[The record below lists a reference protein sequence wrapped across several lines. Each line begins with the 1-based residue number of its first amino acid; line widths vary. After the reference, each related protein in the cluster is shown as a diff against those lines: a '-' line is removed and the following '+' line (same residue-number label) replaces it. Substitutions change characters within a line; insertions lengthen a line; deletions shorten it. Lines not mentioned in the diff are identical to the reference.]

1 MTDRIRPGLVTF
13 YDIWPGNGAG
23 LFSQPR
29 NLHKANKMIEA
40 VLIPALQ
47 HYGRKF
53 AVTKSQSFVET
64 FIVDN
69 KLFKALYW
77 FSKQNQRLFHLSD
90 VQGLFKAGLEFK
102 VGAWILVLRSS
113 CSSVA

>member
-69 KLFKALYW
+69 FQT
-77 FSKQNQRLFHLSD
+77 F
-90 VQGLFKAGLEFK
+90 QGLL
-102 VGAWILVLRSS
+102 LVFQTKSKTFSL
-113 CSSVA
+113 V